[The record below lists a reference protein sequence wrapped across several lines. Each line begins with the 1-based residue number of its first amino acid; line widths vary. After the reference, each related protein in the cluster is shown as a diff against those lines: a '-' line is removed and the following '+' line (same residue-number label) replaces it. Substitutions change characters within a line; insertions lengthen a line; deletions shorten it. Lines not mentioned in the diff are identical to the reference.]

1 MNAAKYI
8 RYILTIATALL
19 FFSACKDDKNE
30 SQPTDFI
37 LRVDESVSI
46 KLPNSTSYTITTNN
60 SAISY
65 ELSVKILTVT
75 AIKEGKATL
84 TVILDSGESHNYSF
98 TISANSYQMGFTID
112 STPRIES
119 WISGSTV
126 KTEETAGLQV
136 SCEPGM
142 DITGSPTDKSVRSY
156 GFTYVET
163 GKLLRFSAQGDF
175 SQKGILNNG
184 IMATLADPAGD
195 GMPLLLT
202 VDFQF
207 TGNLTDT
214 LKVWTWNGISAM
226 PYDFEDD
233 TELGWTFGY
242 DFGTYDGN
250 EAALRVGDGLGI
262 AIGEA
267 GGSLYSAVLRGQL
280 ELIRPTMPYP
290 ADAWNGTTATGTL
303 LPLVNATG
311 KIYDQKAPVSALVNA
326 GWTKVDGYN
335 AYQLVSVDG
344 LYQFFDT
351 YAAQDS
357 WLAADNARFT
367 ASKSQLIE
375 VTTGESYLLGHWT
388 DGALMRAALAAYA
401 QKAATNN
408 GDFFDVPT
416 SHWAYDTVKWAVDRG
431 ITNGTSATSFSPNST
446 CTKAQILTFLWRA
459 KGEPAAGNTNPFQ
472 DVPLSAYYY
481 QPALWARNQGLVNG
495 TLFQPNSPCT
505 RAQTVYYLWQLAGSP
520 NVSGTTNFQDV
531 PGNATYAKAVQW
543 AVQQKITDGT
553 SFTTFSPLDTCTRA
567 QIVTFLYRALK

>member
-1 MNAAKYI
+1 MKTLLRKRLVPLA
-8 RYILTIATALL
+8 LSLALL
-19 FFSACKDDKNE
+19 AGLLAIPAAAAPAA
-30 SQPTDFI
+30 PTEELADI
-37 LRVDESVSI
+37 
-46 KLPNSTSYTITTNN
+46 TYYGGSYTNCKMPYDMAN
-60 SAISY
+60 AY
-65 ELSVKILTVT
+65 VQ
-75 AIKEGKATL
+75 A
-84 TVILDSGESHNYSF
+84 LDSL
-98 TISANSYQMGFTID
+98 A
-112 STPRIES
+112 
-119 WISGSTV
+119 
-126 KTEETAGLQV
+126 
-136 SCEPGM
+136 
-142 DITGSPTDKSVRSY
+142 
-156 GFTYVET
+156 
-163 GKLLRFSAQGDF
+163 
-175 SQKGILNNG
+175 NNG

-250 EAALRVGDGLGI
+250 EAALRVGDGVGI
-262 AIGEA
+262 AIGDA
-267 GGSLYSAVLRGQL
+267 CGYLYYAVNCGQL
-280 ELIRPTMPYP
+280 EIIRHTMTYT
-290 ADAWNGTTATGTL
+290 ADAWNGTTASGTL
-303 LPLVNATG
+303 LPLVNASGTL
-311 KIYDQKAPVSALVNA
+311 YNQTAPVSALVNA
-326 GWTKVDGYN
+326 GWTKIDGHN